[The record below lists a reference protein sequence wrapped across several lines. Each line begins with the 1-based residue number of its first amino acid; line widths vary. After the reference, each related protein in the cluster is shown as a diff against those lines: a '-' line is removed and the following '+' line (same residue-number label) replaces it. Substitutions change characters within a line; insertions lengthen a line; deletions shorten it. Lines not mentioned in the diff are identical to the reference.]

1 MGCACQVDGIGAFR
15 PFLSSCYNNPC
26 EPLRT
31 AMPVIA
37 EVIQASKEFI
47 SGDSVI
53 VALKPSSMELST
65 GKVTLIIGPS
75 GSGKTTLLSLIGC
88 VIYPTS
94 GEVIIDGIRTSG
106 LSARK
111 MAGIRLNKIGF
122 IFQQFNLLA
131 PLTAEQNVM
140 LPLTLQGIPD
150 AEAKGRVRKVLEQV
164 NMLLNLNGEGLC
176 ASRMTAYTANSARGN
191 LRVLAATDVYSQLL
205 EGEDLGNLPPEVQ
218 AAMNRVLQ
226 EKTSHYGDR
235 HYAGYFRT
243 KAGSESMIY
252 MVFPEPVN
260 SQARDLLEIFCQNV
274 AITYDG
280 LLQREDTESAQ
291 RSTISILGGA
301 IEKRSSEPSQHLQ
314 RVGNIAAFLATLT
327 GRSEEEVNLI
337 RMAASLHDVGKASVS
352 DHILTKPNPL
362 TEEEWA
368 QMKTHSL
375 EGARL
380 LEQSNSR
387 VHLMGAKIAKDHHE
401 HWDGSGYPL
410 GLSGE
415 AISIEGRITAIAD
428 VLDSLLCDSCYKKA
442 WAFPQAIEYI
452 VEQAGKQFDPQL
464 TALLLANIST
474 VEAMYS
480 PGS

>member
-1 MGCACQVDGIGAFR
+1 MHQVLLGRHDGTSGLDCIFLSYLFVTSESFAFHALFYCMANGIHACTTSSKASASGLLLAGNPFLIAVVFSVCSSSAFPPDQTCLARKSMPRASGAMRRNITFLNIPLPPIAARTAARSRRLVCVRGGDPTGYFLLCGVHVACVSKNKIRFVSNRCMGCACQVDGIGAFR

-164 NMLLNLNGEGLC
+164 NMSHRAKSLPKMMSGGEQQRIAIARALVTDAPVMLC
-176 ASRMTAYTANSARGN
+176 DEPTASLDTQSAHIVMEELKN
-191 LRVLAATDVYSQLL
+191 
-205 EGEDLGNLPPEVQ
+205 Q
-218 AAMNRVLQ
+218 AAC
-226 EKTSHYGDR
+226 G
-235 HYAGYFRT
+235 
-243 KAGSESMIY
+243 KA
-252 MVFPEPVN
+252 
-260 SQARDLLEIFCQNV
+260 V
-274 AITYDG
+274 AIVTHDMRLKPYADEIVYVENG
-280 LLQREDTESAQ
+280 QISKTE
-291 RSTISILGGA
+291 IN
-301 IEKRSSEPSQHLQ
+301 EP
-314 RVGNIAAFLATLT
+314 I
-327 GRSEEEVNLI
+327 
-337 RMAASLHDVGKASVS
+337 
-352 DHILTKPNPL
+352 
-362 TEEEWA
+362 
-368 QMKTHSL
+368 
-375 EGARL
+375 
-380 LEQSNSR
+380 
-387 VHLMGAKIAKDHHE
+387 
-401 HWDGSGYPL
+401 
-410 GLSGE
+410 
-415 AISIEGRITAIAD
+415 
-428 VLDSLLCDSCYKKA
+428 
-442 WAFPQAIEYI
+442 
-452 VEQAGKQFDPQL
+452 
-464 TALLLANIST
+464 
-474 VEAMYS
+474 
-480 PGS
+480 